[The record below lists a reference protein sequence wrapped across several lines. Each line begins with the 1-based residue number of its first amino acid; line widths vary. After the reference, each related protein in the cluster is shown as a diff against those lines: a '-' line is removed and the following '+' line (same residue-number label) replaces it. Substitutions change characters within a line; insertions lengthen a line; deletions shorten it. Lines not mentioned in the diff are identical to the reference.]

1 MDACNCVGAQ
11 PRDRTDRSLGRKS
24 ENDVARSAL
33 DSPRRT
39 SGGSPMRHV
48 ILGCLLFLA
57 ACGGDL
63 RKETEA
69 RPEAVEAAARQAA
82 VTSAAGHALLQKYSA
97 LVSEDTLDSCVRA
110 WFGESA

>member
-1 MDACNCVGAQ
+1 
-11 PRDRTDRSLGRKS
+11 
-24 ENDVARSAL
+24 
-33 DSPRRT
+33 
-39 SGGSPMRHV
+39 MRHV

-110 WFGESA
+110 WFGESASGDSSSRRPVYKPDVDGFRSFLCDCAAHGENCP